1 LKDCEPHWLNL
12 KFGAGSVNEREFA
25 MKRGRQAMAF
35 ILASLRGRYE
45 ALMTRRRSGAN
56 SAVQPGI
63 IGTQHVARVVLV
75 TFLFTFV
82 VSRMLVYLIMSRRL
96 PDLFVHVGGT
106 HIHHLNY
113 GIVLLAG
120 VGGYLL
126 FGGSAVRPGAVIAV
140 LYGVG
145 LALTFDEFGMWLH
158 LNDEYWQRAS
168 FDAVVVITAVLSLLV
183 VTPRW
188 HSLRPRH
195 WVTAAALGVVLILFT
210 LLFLDSLRYA
220 NTRLAPLLRELQERQ
235 PR

>member
-1 LKDCEPHWLNL
+1 VTISS
-12 KFGAGSVNEREFA
+12 SVVATHR
-25 MKRGRQAMAF
+25 K
-35 ILASLRGRYE
+35 
-45 ALMTRRRSGAN
+45 
-56 SAVQPGI
+56 
-63 IGTQHVARVVLV
+63 ARVVLV
-75 TFLFTFV
+75 AFVFTFV
-82 VSRMLVYLIMSRRL
+82 ISRMLVYLIMSHRL
-96 PDLFVHVGGT
+96 PDLFMHVGGT

-126 FGGSAVRPGAVIAV
+126 FRTSAGRPGPLVAA

-145 LALTFDEFGMWLH
+145 MALTFDEFGMWLH

-168 FDAVVVITAVLSLLV
+168 FDAVVVITALLSLLV
-183 VTPRW
+183 VAPRW

-195 WVTAAALGVVLILFT
+195 WVTATALSVALIFFT

-220 NTRLAPLLRELQERQ
+220 DTRLAPLFRELQEGH